1 MSWTVC
7 YQKSILFIILNTLG
21 NLFALCG
28 LEEYIVLPYSSNLK
42 KCLIAVSTHIIN
54 MKSNDLSTVFGEYCT
69 GAEEPII
76 CLYQLP
82 YFTAKCKIHLEFQHF
97 HQWWQ
102 CLIIKVKW
110 MPSRQPGDKC
120 CGQILAYL
128 ITDVW

>member
-1 MSWTVC
+1 MSWTVG

-28 LEEYIVLPYSSNLK
+28 LEEHIVLPYSSNLK

-54 MKSNDLSTVFGEYCT
+54 MKSNDLSTVFWEYCT

-76 CLYQLP
+76 CLYQLS
-82 YFTAKCKIHLEFQHF
+82 YFTANCKIRLEFQHF

-102 CLIIKVKW
+102 CLIRKVKW
-110 MPSRQPGDKC
+110 MPSRQPGDEC